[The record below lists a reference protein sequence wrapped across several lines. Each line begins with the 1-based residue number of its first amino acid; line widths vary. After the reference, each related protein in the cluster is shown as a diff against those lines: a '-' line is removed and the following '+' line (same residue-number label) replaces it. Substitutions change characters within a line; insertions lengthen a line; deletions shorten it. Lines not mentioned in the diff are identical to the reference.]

1 MAIHVAD
8 PEVTRLLNTY
18 VGYTGLTKTEALR
31 RLLQAAVEEEEEEE
45 GWKRRKKNL
54 RAVALE
60 IMAEA
65 KQAGLKAPTKEQ
77 IDALYEG
84 TAE

>member
-31 RLLQAAVEEEEEEE
+31 RLLQAAVEEEEE